1 MSERVVDGLF
11 GRDLAA
17 VAERLRA
24 VTVHVRGRGRAAGSG
39 SGVVWRP
46 GVVVT
51 NAHVATGRSLVV
63 ETPDGVLR
71 EAELAASDQRRDL
84 AVLRVATD
92 GLPSA
97 ALGTWGALRVGAL
110 VVAVGNPLGLSGA
123 VTTGIVHALPAP
135 RRGASLILAD
145 LRLFPGNSGGPLGDA
160 TGQVVGVN
168 AMILRGLAAA
178 IPSDAVER
186 FLERVRLAA

>member
-1 MSERVVDGLF
+1 MTGRVVDGLLAS
-11 GRDLAA
+11 DLAA

-24 VTVHVRGRGRAAGSG
+24 ITVQVRGRGRGAGSG

-46 GVVVT
+46 GLVVT
-51 NAHVATGRSLVV
+51 NAHVATGRSFVV
-63 ETPDGVLR
+63 ETEDGAVR
-71 EAELAASDQRRDL
+71 EADVVASDARRDL

-92 GLPSA
+92 RLPVA
-97 ALGTWGALRVGAL
+97 EVAPPGALRVGAL

-135 RRGASLILAD
+135 RRGAALILAD
-145 LRLFPGNSGGPLGDA
+145 LRLLPGNSGGPLSDA
-160 TGQVVGVN
+160 TGRVVGVN

-186 FLERVRLAA
+186 YLERMRLAA

>member
-1 MSERVVDGLF
+1 MSGRVVDGLLAS
-11 GRDLAA
+11 DLAA

-24 VTVHVRGRGRAAGSG
+24 VTVHVCGRGRRAGSG

-63 ETPDGVLR
+63 ETVDGAVR
-71 EAELAASDQRRDL
+71 EAEVLASDSRRDL

-92 GLPSA
+92 GLPA
-97 ALGTWGALRVGAL
+97 AGIAARGALRVGAL
-110 VVAVGNPLGLSGA
+110 VVAVGNPLGVRGA

-135 RRGASLILAD
+135 RRGAPLILAD
-145 LRLFPGNSGGPLGDA
+145 LRLLPGNSGGPLGDA
-160 TGQVVGVN
+160 RGQVVGLN
-168 AMILRGLAAA
+168 AMILGGLAAA

-186 FLERVRLAA
+186 YLERVRLAA

>member
-1 MSERVVDGLF
+1 MTGRVVDRQLAS
-11 GRDLAA
+11 DLAA

-24 VTVHVRGRGRAAGSG
+24 ITVQVRGRGRGAGSG

-63 ETPDGVLR
+63 ETVDGAVR
-71 EAELAASDQRRDL
+71 EAEVVASDTRRDL
-84 AVLRVATD
+84 AVLRIATD
-92 GLPSA
+92 RLPVAGLAPP
-97 ALGTWGALRVGAL
+97 GALRVGAL

-123 VTTGIVHALPAP
+123 VTSGIVHALPTP
-135 RRGASLILAD
+135 RRGAAFILAD
-145 LRLFPGNSGGPLGDA
+145 LRLLPGNSGGPLGDA
-160 TGQVVGVN
+160 TGRVVGVN

-186 FLERVRLAA
+186 YLERVRLAA

>member
-1 MSERVVDGLF
+1 MGRAVDGLLAS
-11 GRDLAA
+11 DLAA

-24 VTVHVRGRGRAAGSG
+24 VTVQVRGRSRRAGSG

-63 ETPDGVLR
+63 QTIDGVVR
-71 EAELAASDQRRDL
+71 EAEVLASDARRDL
-84 AVLRVATD
+84 AVLRVGTER
-92 GLPSA
+92 LPVA
-97 ALGTWGALRVGAL
+97 EIALPGGLRVGTL
-110 VVAVGNPLGLSGA
+110 VVAVGYPLGICGA

-135 RRGASLILAD
+135 RRGAPLILAD
-145 LRLFPGNSGGPLGDA
+145 VRLLPGNSGGPLGDA
-160 TGQVVGVN
+160 TGRVVGVN

-186 FLERVRLAA
+186 YLERVRLAA

>member
-1 MSERVVDGLF
+1 MTGPVGDGLLASDF
-11 GRDLAA
+11 AA

-24 VTVHVRGRGRAAGSG
+24 VTVQVRGRGRGAGSG
-39 SGVVWRP
+39 SGVAWRP
-46 GVVVT
+46 GLVVT

-63 ETPDGVLR
+63 QTMDGVVR
-71 EAELAASDQRRDL
+71 EAEVLASDARRDL

-92 GLPSA
+92 RLPVA
-97 ALGTWGALRVGAL
+97 GIATPAALRVGAL

-123 VTTGIVHALPAP
+123 VTTGIVHALPVP
-135 RRGASLILAD
+135 RRSAPLILAD
-145 LRLFPGNSGGPLGDA
+145 LRLLPGNSGGPLGDA
-160 TGQVVGVN
+160 SGQVVGVN

-186 FLERVRLAA
+186 YLERVRLAA

>member
-1 MSERVVDGLF
+1 MTGRVVDGLLAA
-11 GRDLAA
+11 DLAA

-24 VTVHVRGRGRAAGSG
+24 VTVQVRGRGRRAGSG

-63 ETPDGVLR
+63 ETADGAVR
-71 EAELAASDQRRDL
+71 EAQVLASDARRDL

-92 GLPSA
+92 GLPVA
-97 ALGTWGALRVGAL
+97 ELATPDALRVGAL

-135 RRGASLILAD
+135 GRGARLILAD
-145 LRLFPGNSGGPLGDA
+145 LRLLPGNSGGPLSDA
-160 TGQVVGVN
+160 RGRVVGVN
-168 AMILRGLAAA
+168 AAILRGLAAA

-186 FLERVRLAA
+186 YLGRVRLAA

>member
-1 MSERVVDGLF
+1 
-11 GRDLAA
+11 
-17 VAERLRA
+17 
-24 VTVHVRGRGRAAGSG
+24 
-39 SGVVWRP
+39 
-46 GVVVT
+46 VVT

-63 ETPDGVLR
+63 QTVDGAVR
-71 EAELAASDQRRDL
+71 EAEVLASDPRRDL

-92 GLPSA
+92 QVPTAGIATS
-97 ALGTWGALRVGAL
+97 GALRVGAL
-110 VVAVGNPLGLSGA
+110 VVAVGNPLGLSGT
-123 VTTGIVHALPAP
+123 VTTGIVHALPAS
-135 RRGASLILAD
+135 RRGAALILAD
-145 LRLFPGNSGGPLGDA
+145 LRLLPGNSGGPLGDA

>member
-1 MSERVVDGLF
+1 MTQRVGDRLLAS
-11 GRDLAA
+11 DLAA

-24 VTVHVRGRGRAAGSG
+24 VTVHVRGRGAGSG

-63 ETPDGVLR
+63 ETADGAER
-71 EAELAASDQRRDL
+71 EAQVLASDARRDL

-92 GLPSA
+92 GLPVA
-97 ALGTWGALRVGAL
+97 GIAPPGALRVGAL
-110 VVAVGNPLGLSGA
+110 VLAVGNPMGLTGA
-123 VTTGIVHALPAP
+123 VTTGIVPALPAP
-135 RRGASLILAD
+135 RRGTALILAD
-145 LRLFPGNSGGPLGDA
+145 VRLLPGNSGGPLSDA
-160 TGQVVGVN
+160 SGRVVGVN
-168 AMILRGLAAA
+168 AAILRGLAAA

-186 FLERVRLAA
+186 YLERVRLAA

>member
-1 MSERVVDGLF
+1 MTGRVLDGRLASN
-11 GRDLAA
+11 LAA

-24 VTVHVRGRGRAAGSG
+24 VTVQVRGRGRRGATG

-51 NAHVATGRSLVV
+51 NAHVASGRWLVV
-63 ETPDGVLR
+63 ETADGVVR
-71 EAELAASDQRRDL
+71 EAEVLASDPRRDL
-84 AVLRVATD
+84 AVLRVAT
-92 GLPSA
+92 GRLPVA
-97 ALGTWGALRVGAL
+97 AIATAPVLRVGAL

-135 RRGASLILAD
+135 RRGAALILAD
-145 LRLFPGNSGGPLGDA
+145 LRLLPGNSGGPLGDA

-178 IPSDAVER
+178 IPSAAVER
-186 FLERVRLAA
+186 YLERARVAA

>member
-1 MSERVVDGLF
+1 MSERVVDDRF
-11 GRDLAA
+11 GHDLAA

-24 VTVHVRGRGRAAGSG
+24 VTVHVRGRGRRAGSG
-39 SGVVWRP
+39 SGVMWRP

-63 ETPDGVLR
+63 ETADGVVR

-97 ALGTWGALRVGAL
+97 ALATPGALRVGAL

-123 VTTGIVHALPAP
+123 VTTGIVHALPTL

-145 LRLFPGNSGGPLGDA
+145 LQLFPGNSGGPLGDA